1 MICVDTTFLVDL
13 WRDRDRP
20 DSSARGLL
28 SAHPGEAFV
37 VPAHAA
43 GEFLEG
49 GALISASRLEQSLA
63 FLRLFRVGEV
73 GIETAR
79 CYALTVARL
88 RGAADLAGRSKPD
101 LWIAA
106 WALEHGAPLA
116 TRNTRHFD
124 GIPGLELIDYPTTAD
139 LVRR

>member
-13 WRDRDRP
+13 WRERDLPTSVSRE
-20 DSSARGLL
+20 LL
-28 SAHPGEAFV
+28 AEHLGEEFA

-49 GALISASRLEQSLA
+49 GASVSPERLEQSLA

-73 GIETAR
+73 GIETAHR
-79 CYALTVARL
+79 YALIVSAL
-88 RGAADLAGRSKPD
+88 RRKSALSGRSKPD

-106 WALEHGAPLA
+106 WAVQHGAPLV
-116 TRNTRHFD
+116 TRNTKHFRD
-124 GIPGLELIDYPTTAD
+124 IPGLELMK
-139 LVRR
+139 

>member
-13 WRDRDRP
+13 WRAKDP
-20 DSSARGLL
+20 PTSGAKKVL
-28 SAHPGEAFV
+28 AEHPGDDFA

-49 GALISASRLEQSLA
+49 GARISEERLAQSLR
-63 FLRLFRVGEV
+63 FLRLFRVGVV

-79 CYALTVARL
+79 QYATIVAHL
-88 RGAADLAGRSKPD
+88 RASSALSGKSKPD

-106 WALEHGAPLA
+106 WALEHNAPLV
-116 TRNTRHFD
+116 TRNVRHFAD
-124 GIPGLELIDYPTTAD
+124 VPD
-139 LVRR
+139 LVLLSYSASG

>member
-13 WRDRDRP
+13 WRERDVP
-20 DSSARGLL
+20 ASASRFLL
-28 SAHPGEAFV
+28 TNRPGEEFA

-49 GALISASRLEQSLA
+49 GATVSPERLEQSLA

-73 GIETAR
+73 GVETAHR
-79 CYALTVARL
+79 YAVIVSVL
-88 RGAADLAGRSKPD
+88 RREFALAGRSKPD

-106 WALEHGAPLA
+106 WAVQHGAPLA
-116 TRNTRHFD
+116 TRNTKHFRD
-124 GIPGLELIDYPTTAD
+124 IPGLELISY
-139 LVRR
+139 